1 MHAADALERE
11 IQDLTAID
19 ILDNLDDQIQAV
31 IDQLADLQHVNQA
44 NRLLQVQREI
54 RDLVDG
60 LANQT
65 IDTGGKAVLNEAVRV
80 QKEGVE

>member
-1 MHAADALERE
+1 MHAAEALERE

-44 NRLLQVQREI
+44 NRLYQVQREI

-60 LANQT
+60 LSNQT
-65 IDTGGKAVLNEAVRV
+65 IDTGEKA
-80 QKEGVE
+80 

>member
-1 MHAADALERE
+1 MHAAEALERE
-11 IQDLTAID
+11 IQDLTAVD

-44 NRLLQVQREI
+44 NRLHQVQREI

-65 IDTGGKAVLNEAVRV
+65 IETGK
-80 QKEGVE
+80 K